1 MTKNLEKVYQRSSET
16 RYRILE
22 GEAVV
27 VCLDAG
33 EVFVLNDVG
42 ARVMD
47 LLDGRRTLADI
58 RDLLLIEYEVGKA
71 QLEQDLHSYIHELKE
86 ARIVESSE
94 ER

>member
-1 MTKNLEKVYQRSSET
+1 MTKKLEKIYQRSSET

-33 EVFVLNDVG
+33 EVFVLNEIG

-58 RDLLLIEYEVGKA
+58 RDLLLIEYDVGKA
-71 QLEQDLHSYIHELKE
+71 QLEQDLRSYIHELKE
-86 ARIVESSE
+86 AGIIQSSE
-94 ER
+94 KR